1 VRRDTLCA
9 AASVAMNQIF
19 FGLKRAH
26 HGVLR
31 ITRSALAKLGLTAA
45 RFDLMYVVHQRRDVT
60 QREVRGEL
68 GVSAATVSRM
78 LKSLET
84 IGLLRRE
91 RADWDRR
98 QRLVR
103 LTEAG
108 GRSIRSAIRHFIKW
122 GAAQLMVDGALCPEG
137 WYDDAACLTAMDALE
152 GHLRNIREAYG
163 DVAALYY
170 PWDPDD

>member
-1 VRRDTLCA
+1 VRNDTPFA
-9 AASVAMNQIF
+9 ATVVMNQIF

-45 RFDLMYVVHQRRDVT
+45 RFDLLYVVHRQQDVT
-60 QREVRGEL
+60 QRELRGEL
-68 GVSAATVSRM
+68 GVSTATVSRM
-78 LKSLET
+78 LKSLEA
-84 IGLLRRE
+84 IGLLRRQ

-108 GRSIRSAIRHFIKW
+108 GRCIRSAIRHFIKW
-122 GAAQLMVDGALCPEG
+122 GAAQLIVDSALCPET
-137 WYDDAACLTAMDALE
+137 WTDDAACLTAMDAFDGYLS
-152 GHLRNIREAYG
+152 NIREAYG

-170 PWDPDD
+170 RWDPDD

>member
-1 VRRDTLCA
+1 
-9 AASVAMNQIF
+9 MNEIF

-45 RFDLMYVVHQRRDVT
+45 RFDLMYVVHQRHDVT

-78 LKSLET
+78 LKSLEA

-108 GRSIRSAIRHFIKW
+108 GRCIRSAIRHFIKW
-122 GAAQLMVDGALCPEG
+122 GAAQLIVDSALCPEH
-137 WYDDAACLTAMDALE
+137 WNDDMACLTATDAFDNYL
-152 GHLRNIREAYG
+152 NKIRDAYG

>member
-1 VRRDTLCA
+1 
-9 AASVAMNQIF
+9 MNQIF

-45 RFDLMYVVHQRRDVT
+45 RFDLMYVVHQREDVT
-60 QREVRGEL
+60 QRELRGKL

-78 LKSLET
+78 LKSLEA
-84 IGLLRRE
+84 IGLLQRQ

-98 QRLVR
+98 QRVVR

-108 GRSIRSAIRHFIKW
+108 GRCIQSAIRHFIKW
-122 GAAQLMVDGALCPEG
+122 GAAQLMVDSALCPEH
-137 WYDDAACLTAMDALE
+137 WNDDAQCLIAMDALD
-152 GHLRNIREAYG
+152 GHLSNIRETYG
-163 DVAALYY
+163 DVATLYY
-170 PWDPDD
+170 RWDPDD

>member
-1 VRRDTLCA
+1 
-9 AASVAMNQIF
+9 MNQIF

-45 RFDLMYVVHQRRDVT
+45 RFDLLYVVHEGQDMT
-60 QREVRGEL
+60 QRELRREL

-78 LKSLET
+78 LKSLEV
-84 IGLLRRE
+84 IGLMRRQ

-108 GRSIRSAIRHFIKW
+108 RRSIRGAIRHFIKW
-122 GAAQLMVDGALCPEG
+122 GAAQLMVDSALCPEG
-137 WYDDAACLTAMDALE
+137 WHDDAVCLAAMDALD
-152 GHLRNIREAYG
+152 GHLSNIREAYG
-163 DVAALYY
+163 DLAALYY
-170 PWDPDD
+170 RWDPDD

>member
-1 VRRDTLCA
+1 
-9 AASVAMNQIF
+9 MNQIF

-45 RFDLMYVVHQRRDVT
+45 RFDLMYAVHQRQDVT
-60 QREVRGEL
+60 QRELRGEL

-108 GRSIRSAIRHFIKW
+108 RRRIQGAIRHFIRW
-122 GAAQLMVDGALCPEG
+122 GAAQLMVDSALCPEH
-137 WYDDAACLTAMDALE
+137 WSDDMACLAAMDALD
-152 GHLRNIREAYG
+152 GYLSNIREAYG

-170 PWDPDD
+170 RWDPDD

>member
-1 VRRDTLCA
+1 
-9 AASVAMNQIF
+9 MNQIF

-31 ITRSALAKLGLTAA
+31 ITRFALAKLGLTAA
-45 RFDLMYVVHQRRDVT
+45 RFDLMHVVHQRQDVT
-60 QREVRGEL
+60 QRELRGEL
-68 GVSAATVSRM
+68 GVSAPTVSRM
-78 LKSLET
+78 LKSLEA
-84 IGLLRRE
+84 IGFLRRQ

-108 GRSIRSAIRHFIKW
+108 ARCIRSAIRHFIKW
-122 GAAQLMVDGALCPEG
+122 GAAQLMVDSALCPEH
-137 WYDDAACLTAMDALE
+137 WNDDAACLAAMDSLD

-163 DVAALYY
+163 DVASLYY

>member
-1 VRRDTLCA
+1 
-9 AASVAMNQIF
+9 MNQIF
-19 FGLKRAH
+19 FGMKRAY

-45 RFDLMYVVHQRRDVT
+45 RFDLMFVVHQQRDVT
-60 QREVRGEL
+60 QRDLRREL

-78 LKSLET
+78 LKSLES

-91 RADWDRR
+91 RASWDRR

-108 GRSIRSAIRHFIKW
+108 GRRIRSAIRHFIKW
-122 GAAQLMVDGALCPEG
+122 GAAQLMVDSALCPED
-137 WYDDAACLTAMDALE
+137 WYDDAACLTAMDAFDGFLD
-152 GHLRNIREAYG
+152 NIREAYG
-163 DVAALYY
+163 DSAALYY
-170 PWDPDD
+170 RWHPDD

>member
-1 VRRDTLCA
+1 
-9 AASVAMNQIF
+9 MNQIF

-26 HGVLR
+26 QGVLR

-45 RFDLMYVVHQRRDVT
+45 RFDLMYVVHQKQDAT
-60 QREVRGEL
+60 QRELRGEL

-78 LKSLET
+78 LKSLEA
-84 IGLLRRE
+84 IGLLRRQ
-91 RADWDRR
+91 RAPWDRR

-108 GRSIRSAIRHFIKW
+108 RLCIRSAIRHFIKW
-122 GAAQLMVDGALCPEG
+122 GAAQLMVDSALCPEC
-137 WYDDAACLTAMDALE
+137 WNDDAACLTAMDAFD
-152 GHLRNIREAYG
+152 GYLRSVRDAYG
-163 DVAALYY
+163 EGAALYY